1 MTHRASIRHRW
12 SHPYAVMAV
21 CVLAIQCVAW
31 SALIVTRSN
40 TVERNVQWRTM
51 KKDVIYHVTA
61 FEDFLKTPIRSGIN
75 LWLGQG
81 YGGILWE
88 RPLGFT
94 ITRVEADLRLDTPGS
109 YAYILF
115 RNGRDGCYGVLLSRA
130 AAYRSGFYVF
140 TREWEATAYSAVSAE
155 ALGEKVHVELALR
168 GDQFDLAI
176 NGRHAGRFRHDRYRD
191 GTAGFKSGFYPVH
204 IESVT
209 FHGLDAAGQSR
220 EWSDSFQH
228 GSWSGAPLVGVLI
241 GLGLFVAVRP
251 FLFQSDRGR
260 AAPAFACAS
269 SGIFSIV
276 QLGTASAEAG
286 AISLLLLFATLSLQ
300 RMPAGATAGLSR
312 RAVGG
317 AATVICALSVTH
329 DGRPQAAPLATQ
341 AQRTSIE
348 RPALELGSAVPLGAG
363 PMANQ
368 VLTARIRLHP
378 GSIVEVRF
386 WSDEPPPVRDYRC
399 YFSSYAFVLST
410 AASIESGFYRLDEG
424 VTRLVS
430 ARVPAE
436 GWLNLRIVIE
446 DTVLRAYHDGT
457 LLARTRVPEAGH
469 GRSGVFL
476 FAGAAE
482 IERATAEAGSA
493 THPAGAWSL
502 PRGSYSLGAVF
513 IASAVLLMAVRR
525 MSPVSA
531 LQRSAAPLGLGAMF
545 IGIAAVLRLH
555 LPLGDMETRFLIWC
569 GLTTQVSGLLRPL
582 LGRVNWPSVAL
593 VAALMGASFVAT
605 SFARWSGPFRV
616 VQAEL
621 QPAMP
626 PTPASWL
633 WYRHPSFRAC
643 NQFLLTQRFAGRLV
657 TRSKPASTRRVI
669 AIGASQTLGFGSTDY
684 DHTYPAALQR
694 MLDATAPGYE
704 VVNAG
709 VPGSFTVTA
718 RGYFNGVLRQFD
730 PDVVVINFCA
740 ADYLYYSL
748 LRLQGIDPA
757 SRLSTIER
765 VGFKPNL
772 FARIVDGARSRYGYY
787 QLQRYGPGDIDW
799 VVASY
804 ARNLESLVGSVKD
817 AGAVPL
823 VMLEPKTPEVSNPI
837 IDYTRL
843 YQTVRTIGA
852 RTGTSVID
860 PGWALA
866 EAEESGIVWWD
877 YAHLT
882 DYGYRRLAGEVAH
895 AIRGVEALSAVRQ

>member
-1 MTHRASIRHRW
+1 
-12 SHPYAVMAV
+12 MAV
-21 CVLAIQCVAW
+21 CFLAIQCAAW
-31 SALIVTRSN
+31 SALIVARSN
-40 TVERNVQWRTM
+40 TVERNVHWRTM
-51 KKDVIYHVTA
+51 KKDVIYHASA
-61 FEDFLKTPIRSGIN
+61 FEDFLKTPIRGGIN

-81 YGGILWE
+81 FGGILWE

-94 ITRVEADLRLDTPGS
+94 VTRIEADLRLDTPDS
-109 YAYILF
+109 YAYVLF
-115 RNGRDGCYGVLLSRA
+115 RNGSDGCYGVLLSRA
-130 AAYRSGFYVF
+130 AAYRSGFYAF
-140 TREWEATAYSAVSAE
+140 TREWEATAYSAMLPE

-168 GDQFDLAI
+168 GDQFDLTL
-176 NGRHAGRFRHDRYRD
+176 NGRPAGRFRHDRYRD
-191 GTAGFKSGFYPVH
+191 GTAGFKGGFYPVH
-204 IESVT
+204 IDSVS
-209 FHGLDAAGQSR
+209 FHGLDAAGQPQK
-220 EWSDSFQH
+220 WTDSFQH

-251 FLFQSDRGR
+251 LLVQGDRGR

-269 SGIFSIV
+269 SSIFSFV
-276 QLGTASAEAG
+276 QVATASVEAG
-286 AISLLLLFATLSLQ
+286 AISLLLLFGTLSLQ
-300 RMPAGATAGLSR
+300 RRPAGSHAGLSR
-312 RAVGG
+312 RAVVGV
-317 AATVICALSVTH
+317 ATVICALSVPH
-329 DGRPQAAPLATQ
+329 DAGPQAAPLLAP
-341 AQRTSIE
+341 AQRIFIE
-348 RPALELGSAVPLGAG
+348 RPPLALGASVPLGAA

-368 VLTARIRLHP
+368 VLTARILLHP

-386 WSDEPPPVRDYRC
+386 WSEEPPPVRDYRC

-410 AASIESGFYRLDEG
+410 AGAIDGGFYRFDEE
-424 VTRLVS
+424 VSRLVS

-436 GWLNLRIVIE
+436 RWLNLRIVIE

-457 LLARTRVPEAGH
+457 LLARARVPETGR

-482 IERATAEAGSA
+482 IEHVAVEAASA

-502 PRGSYSLGAVF
+502 PQGSCWLGAVF
-513 IASAVLLMAVRR
+513 IASAALLMAVRR

-531 LQRSAAPLGLGAMF
+531 LRRSLVPLGLGATF

-555 LPLGDMETRFLIWC
+555 LPLGDVETRILIWC
-569 GLTTQVSGLLRPL
+569 GLTTQVCGLLRVL
-582 LGRVNWPSVAL
+582 LGAINWPSVAFC
-593 VAALMGASFVAT
+593 ATFMGASFVAM
-605 SFARWSGPFRV
+605 SFAHWSGPFRV

-643 NQFLLTQRFAGRLV
+643 NQFLFTQRFAGQLV
-657 TRSKPASTRRVI
+657 TRSKAPSTRRVM

-694 MLDATAPGYE
+694 MLDATGPGYE

-718 RGYFNGVLRQFD
+718 RAYFDGVLRQFH
-730 PDVVVINFCA
+730 PDLVIINFCA

-757 SRLSTIER
+757 SRLSKIER
-765 VGFKPNL
+765 AGFKPNL
-772 FARIVDGARSRYGYY
+772 LARIAHGVRSRYGYY
-787 QLQRYGPGDIDW
+787 QLQKHGPGDIDW
-799 VVASY
+799 VMASY
-804 ARNLESLVGSVKD
+804 ARNLESLVLSVKD

-852 RTGTSVID
+852 RTGASVID

-866 EAEESGIVWWD
+866 EAEQSGIVWWD

-882 DYGYRRLAGEVAH
+882 DYGYRRLAAEVAH
-895 AIRGVEALSAVRQ
+895 AIRDVETVSAERSR